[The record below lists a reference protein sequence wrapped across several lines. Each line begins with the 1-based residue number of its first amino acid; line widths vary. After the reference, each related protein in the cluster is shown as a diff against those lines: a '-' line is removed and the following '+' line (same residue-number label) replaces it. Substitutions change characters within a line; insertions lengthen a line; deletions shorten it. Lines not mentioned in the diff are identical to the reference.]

1 MATKNTDDQ
10 EAAAAVKEAAWW
22 YTQAGLTL
30 LATFLA
36 GTFLGWQLWGS
47 GASGA
52 PALRTRVVTM
62 DQEINRVKNERED
75 CQKVLQVTQGRQ
87 ATLEKDIAALRAK
100 AEAAPAA
107 H

>member
-1 MATKNTDDQ
+1 MATKKTDDD
-10 EAAAAVKEAAWW
+10 EAAAAVKDAAWW

-47 GASGA
+47 GDAGA
-52 PALRTRVVTM
+52 PTLRNRVVSM

-87 ATLEKDIAALRAK
+87 ATLEKEISSLRAK
-100 AEAAPAA
+100 AAAPAA
-107 H
+107 P

>member
-1 MATKNTDDQ
+1 MATKKTDDE

-47 GASGA
+47 GDAGA
-52 PALRTRVVTM
+52 PALRAKVVTM
-62 DQEINRVKNERED
+62 DQDINRVKNERED

-87 ATLEKDIAALRAK
+87 STLEKELSALRAK
-100 AEAAPAA
+100 AAAPTAP
-107 H
+107 